1 MTPALYALLQMTD
14 SLFPS
19 GAFAHSYGLEG
30 LFAHTPRRD
39 PAGLEATIAAAWSRH
54 LLHSDGLL
62 GLAAHRAMVTGDVD
76 RTSALDRQLFAMK
89 LPRELRTASVSTGR
103 SFLAE
108 VCALHPARGLADLQA
123 RLQSG
128 KSPGNYAIVFQA
140 AAAVAGVPEAD
151 SLLAWGYQTV
161 AQMAATLMRLGVLG
175 HRRAVALVGALR
187 ATVEAGSTEIRA
199 LDTHRVSSFA
209 PSLDIASMR
218 HERQYSRLFRS

>member
-1 MTPALYALLQMTD
+1 MTPTLYALLQMSD

-30 LFAHTPRRD
+30 LFAPIPRRN
-39 PAGLEATIAAAWSRH
+39 PVGLEATIAAAWSRH

-108 VCALHPARGLADLQA
+108 ICALHPTRGLADLHG
-123 RLQSG
+123 RVQSG
-128 KSPGNYAIVFQA
+128 QSHGNYAIVFQA
-140 AAAVAGVPEAD
+140 AAAAAGIAEAD
-151 SLLAWGYQTV
+151 SALAWGYQTV
-161 AQMAATLMRLGVLG
+161 AQMAATLMRLGVVG

-187 ATVEAGSTEIRA
+187 PIVEAESRELLKRDP
-199 LDTHRVSSFA
+199 LSVSSFA